1 MNKIQVLDCTLRDGG
16 YCNKCRFGFE
26 NEKKIVHGL
35 VEANVD
41 IIECGFLMNT
51 VEYDEDV
58 TRFTSLDE
66 VAKIIP
72 KDKEGKTFVM
82 LTDYGKYRPEDL
94 PEYDGASVDGL
105 RVAFHKKDRV
115 VALEECKEIKNK
127 GYKVFVQA
135 MVSLS
140 YADEEFLDL
149 IRRVNELE
157 PYAFYIVDSFGM
169 MKRKDLTRLFYLVE
183 HNLNE
188 KIKIGFH
195 SHNNMQLAYSN
206 AQSLV
211 DLHSDR
217 ELIIDSS
224 VYGMGRGAGNL
235 NTELFVQYLNDNADG
250 NYDIKPLL
258 SIIDEILNEF
268 YQRNYWGYSLPNYLS
283 AAHNAHPNYA
293 GYLDDKKTLTVE
305 NMNEIFD
312 MMDEDKKV
320 SYDKDYIEQLY
331 LRYMATGKSQEEH
344 KAEMQEKIKGKTI
357 LLIAPGKSSIEEK
370 QKIATFIDEDVV
382 TISVNY
388 NYPLVNTDYIF
399 LSNLRR
405 FRELETSSR
414 KKCIVT
420 SNIPADNVYIQ
431 TKYRDLL
438 CDIEAVKDNAGL
450 MAIKYFA
457 QMGAKKIYLAGFDG
471 YSHDEKE
478 NYGEFSAI
486 ALADPSDFDWD
497 SLFDGVTW
505 FHWTGIN
512 PALSDNMIQI
522 CEQGCRKAKEKGI
535 TISCDLNYRK
545 NLWSPEKAQKIMS
558 SLIQYVDVCIANEED
573 ADKVLGIKAPNNN
586 VELGQLNKS
595 GYEYVAKE
603 ICNRFGCKKV
613 AITLRES
620 INASH
625 NGWSGML
632 YDRSGTVNYSAH
644 YDVDIV
650 DRVGGGDSFTGAI
663 IYSLITGKS
672 DKSAIEFAVAASC
685 LKQSIEGDYN
695 RVTVNDVENLVNNGG
710 NGRVER

>member
-51 VEYDEDV
+51 VEYDQDV

-82 LTDYGKYRPEDL
+82 LTDYGKYRPEEL

-478 NYGEFSAI
+478 NYGESTMAF
-486 ALADPSDFDWD
+486 
-497 SLFDGVTW
+497 VTRAAVLDAMNVGM
-505 FHWTGIN
+505 TEM
-512 PALSDNMIQI
+512 L
-522 CEQGCRKAKEKGI
+522 KK
-535 TISCDLNYRK
+535 Y
-545 NLWSPEKAQKIMS
+545 S
-558 SLIQYVDVCIANEED
+558 SI
-573 ADKVLGIKAPNNN
+573 
-586 VELGQLNKS
+586 VELKFLTEQH
-595 GYEYVAKE
+595 YVK
-603 ICNRFGCKKV
+603 I
-613 AITLRES
+613 
-620 INASH
+620 
-625 NGWSGML
+625 
-632 YDRSGTVNYSAH
+632 
-644 YDVDIV
+644 
-650 DRVGGGDSFTGAI
+650 
-663 IYSLITGKS
+663 
-672 DKSAIEFAVAASC
+672 
-685 LKQSIEGDYN
+685 
-695 RVTVNDVENLVNNGG
+695 
-710 NGRVER
+710 

>member
-1 MNKIQVLDCTLRDGG
+1 MMSKIQVLDCTLRDGG
-16 YCNKCRFGFE
+16 YCNNCRFGFD
-26 NEKKIVHGL
+26 NERKIVHGL
-35 VEANVD
+35 VEANID

-51 VEYDEDV
+51 VEYDKDV
-58 TRFTSLDE
+58 TKFTSLDE
-66 VAKIIP
+66 VSKIIP
-72 KDKEGKTFVM
+72 QNKEGKTFVM

-94 PEYDGASVDGL
+94 PEYDGTSVDGL

-115 VALEECKEIKNK
+115 AALEECKAIKSK

-140 YADEEFLDL
+140 YTDEEFLDL
-149 IRRVNELE
+149 IHRVNELE

-169 MKRKDLTRLFYLVE
+169 MRRKDLTRLFYLVE

-188 KIKIGFH
+188 NIKIGFH

-217 ELIIDSS
+217 ELIIDAS

-235 NTELFVQYLNDNADG
+235 NTELFVQYLNDNADS

-312 MMDEDKKV
+312 MMEEDKKV
-320 SYDKDYIEQLY
+320 SYDKDYIEELY

-344 KAEMQEKIKGKTI
+344 KTELIENLRGKTV
-357 LLIAPGKSSIEEK
+357 LLIAPGKSSIKEK
-370 QKIATFIDEDVV
+370 DEIAYFVNKDVV
-382 TISVNY
+382 TVSVNY

-405 FRELETSSR
+405 FRELEASNR
-414 KKCIVT
+414 EKCIVT
-420 SNIPADNVYIQ
+420 SNIPADNVYLQ

-450 MAIKYFA
+450 MAIKFFI
-457 QMGAKKIYLAGFDG
+457 QMGVKKIYLAGFDG

-478 NYGEFSAI
+478 NYGESTMAF
-486 ALADPSDFDWD
+486 
-497 SLFDGVTW
+497 VTR
-505 FHWTGIN
+505 TAVLDAMN
-512 PALSDNMIQI
+512 
-522 CEQGCRKAKEKGI
+522 QGMTEMLKKYSE
-535 TISCDLNYRK
+535 L
-545 NLWSPEKAQKIMS
+545 
-558 SLIQYVDVCIANEED
+558 
-573 ADKVLGIKAPNNN
+573 
-586 VELGQLNKS
+586 VELNFLTKPH
-595 GYEYVAKE
+595 YVK
-603 ICNRFGCKKV
+603 I
-613 AITLRES
+613 
-620 INASH
+620 
-625 NGWSGML
+625 
-632 YDRSGTVNYSAH
+632 
-644 YDVDIV
+644 
-650 DRVGGGDSFTGAI
+650 
-663 IYSLITGKS
+663 
-672 DKSAIEFAVAASC
+672 
-685 LKQSIEGDYN
+685 
-695 RVTVNDVENLVNNGG
+695 
-710 NGRVER
+710 